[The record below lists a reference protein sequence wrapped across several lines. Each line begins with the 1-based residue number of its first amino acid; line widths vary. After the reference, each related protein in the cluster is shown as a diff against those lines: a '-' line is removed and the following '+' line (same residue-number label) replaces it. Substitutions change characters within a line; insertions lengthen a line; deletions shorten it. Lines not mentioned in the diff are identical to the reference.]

1 MLALLRR
8 SCQPADPSSCRAK
21 MVVYHRVRVGSLKG
35 GLEIG
40 NDAGTD
46 CTLIANACVVVSL
59 DLA

>member
-1 MLALLRR
+1 
-8 SCQPADPSSCRAK
+8 